1 MCRWWSQLW
10 LETPAPGVSVRMD
23 LWTAP
28 RWTPHVTVPCSRV
41 LNTREWGRRES
52 VATCAKVSITSHF
65 KTAINLGFN
74 HLINSKLPAVHAI
87 NTDLQRL
94 LECIFIL
101 DLDYCSRGHQCHADA
116 DCKNGIFNYSCH
128 CHQGFQV
135 IISREQ
141 QEIFLKLREIFFK
154 VLKYFHTPI
163 IRSSGRS
170 CENSNFNIVIIW

>member
-1 MCRWWSQLW
+1 MLPRVPRLVSQ
-10 LETPAPGVSVRMD
+10 
-23 LWTAP
+23 
-28 RWTPHVTVPCSRV
+28 
-41 LNTREWGRRES
+41 
-52 VATCAKVSITSHF
+52 SHF

-135 IISREQ
+135 IISREER
-141 QEIFLKLREIFFK
+141 EIFLKL
-154 VLKYFHTPI
+154 
-163 IRSSGRS
+163 
-170 CENSNFNIVIIW
+170 